1 MKILRLLILCLLSIF
16 CLNSCLATAA
26 IIGSMQGEGLL
37 PPPKPKY
44 LFLENIED
52 FPQIFLN
59 KKVKVKIEGTNKEI
73 YIPEGFEL
81 IEYDKIKRKYDDR
94 FPKFY
99 GSIYLGIGDPEFI
112 IYNKKGNFALTL
124 GINKNRKIEDIADNF
139 EDLKKLKEN
148 TYLAKAKKGYGDAF
162 LKQIDNQI
170 LVYSVVSSG
179 SILTDEKNQERIKIY
194 LELTKDW

>member
-1 MKILRLLILCLLSIF
+1 MKKLKFILLILVSIF
-16 CLNSCLATAA
+16 CLNSCFTIAT
-26 IIGSMQGEGLL
+26 MQGEGLL
-37 PPPKPKY
+37 SPPKPKY

-81 IEYDKIKRKYDDR
+81 IEYDKIKRKYDDH

-99 GSIYLGIGDPEFI
+99 GSIYLRIGDPEFI
-112 IYNKKGNFALTL
+112 IYNKKENFALTL

-139 EDLKKLKEN
+139 EDLKKLKES
-148 TYLAKAKKGYGDAF
+148 TYLAEAKKGYGDAF

-179 SILTDEKNQERIKIY
+179 SVLTDEKNQERIKIY

>member
-1 MKILRLLILCLLSIF
+1 MKKLKFILLILVSIF
-16 CLNSCLATAA
+16 CFNSCFTIAT
-26 IIGSMQGEGLL
+26 MMGEGLL
-37 PPPKPKY
+37 PSPKPKY

-99 GSIYLGIGDPEFI
+99 GSIYLRIGDPQII
-112 IYNKKGNFALTL
+112 IYNKKKNFALTL
-124 GINKNRKIEDIADNF
+124 GRNKNRKIEDISDNF
-139 EDLKKLKEN
+139 EDLKKIKEN
-148 TYLAKAKKGYGDAF
+148 TYIAKAKKGYGDAF

-170 LVYSVVSSG
+170 LVYSVVSSS
-179 SILTDEKNQERIKIY
+179 SILTEEENQERIKIY

>member
-1 MKILRLLILCLLSIF
+1 MKKLKFILLILVSIF
-16 CLNSCLATAA
+16 CLNSCFTIAT
-26 IIGSMQGEGLL
+26 MQGEGLL
-37 PPPKPKY
+37 PLPKPKY

>member
-1 MKILRLLILCLLSIF
+1 MKKLKFILLILISIF
-16 CLNSCLATAA
+16 CLNSCFTIAT
-26 IIGSMQGEGLL
+26 MQGEGLL
-37 PPPKPKY
+37 PLPKPKY

-99 GSIYLGIGDPEFI
+99 GSIYLRIGDPEFI
-112 IYNKKGNFALTL
+112 IYNKKENFALTL
-124 GINKNRKIEDIADNF
+124 GINKNPKIEDIADNF

-179 SILTDEKNQERIKIY
+179 SILTDEENQERIKIY

>member
-1 MKILRLLILCLLSIF
+1 MKKLKFILLILISIF
-16 CLNSCLATAA
+16 CLNSCFTIAT
-26 IIGSMQGEGLL
+26 MQGEGLL
-37 PPPKPKY
+37 PSPKPKY

-59 KKVKVKIEGTNKEI
+59 KKVKVKIEGTSKEI

-99 GSIYLGIGDPEFI
+99 GSIYLRIGDPEFI
-112 IYNKKGNFALTL
+112 IYNKKKNFALTL
-124 GINKNRKIEDIADNF
+124 GINKNCKIEDINDNF
-139 EDLKKLKEN
+139 EDLKKIKEN
-148 TYLAKAKKGYGDAF
+148 TYIAKAKKGYGDAF

-170 LVYSVVSSG
+170 LVYSVVSSS
-179 SILTDEKNQERIKIY
+179 SILTEEENQERIKIY

>member
-1 MKILRLLILCLLSIF
+1 MKKLKFILLILVSIF
-16 CLNSCLATAA
+16 CLNSCFTIAT
-26 IIGSMQGEGLL
+26 MMGEGLL
-37 PPPKPKY
+37 PYPEPKY

-81 IEYDKIKRKYDDR
+81 IEYDKIKRKYDDH

-112 IYNKKGNFALTL
+112 IYNKKENFALTL

>member
-1 MKILRLLILCLLSIF
+1 MKKLKFILLILVSIF
-16 CLNSCLATAA
+16 CLNSCFTIAT
-26 IIGSMQGEGLL
+26 MQGEGLL
-37 PPPKPKY
+37 SPPKPKY

-81 IEYDKIKRKYDDR
+81 IEYDKIKRKYDDH

-99 GSIYLGIGDPEFI
+99 GSIYLRIGDPEFI
-112 IYNKKGNFALTL
+112 IYNKKENFALTL
-124 GINKNRKIEDIADNF
+124 GINKNRKIEDITDNF
-139 EDLKKLKEN
+139 EDLKKLKES
-148 TYLAKAKKGYGDAF
+148 TYLAEAKKGYGDAF

-179 SILTDEKNQERIKIY
+179 SVLTDEKNQERIKIY

>member
-1 MKILRLLILCLLSIF
+1 M
-16 CLNSCLATAA
+16 
-26 IIGSMQGEGLL
+26 MGEGLL
-37 PPPKPKY
+37 PLPKPKY

-112 IYNKKGNFALTL
+112 IYNKKENFALTL

>member
-1 MKILRLLILCLLSIF
+1 MKKLKFILLILISIL
-16 CLNSCLATAA
+16 CLNSCFTIAT
-26 IIGSMQGEGLL
+26 MQGEGLL
-37 PPPKPKY
+37 PLPKPKY

-112 IYNKKGNFALTL
+112 IYNKKENFALTL

-139 EDLKKLKEN
+139 EDLKKIKEN
-148 TYLAKAKKGYGDAF
+148 TYIAKAKKGYGDAF

-170 LVYSVVSSG
+170 LVYSVVSSS
-179 SILTDEKNQERIKIY
+179 SILTEEENQERIKIY

>member
-1 MKILRLLILCLLSIF
+1 MKKLKFILLILVSIF
-16 CLNSCLATAA
+16 CLNSCFTIAT
-26 IIGSMQGEGLL
+26 MQGEGLL
-37 PPPKPKY
+37 PLPKPKY

-81 IEYDKIKRKYDDR
+81 IEYDKIKRKYDDH

-99 GSIYLGIGDPEFI
+99 GSIYLRIGDPEFI
-112 IYNKKGNFALTL
+112 IYNKKENFALTL

-179 SILTDEKNQERIKIY
+179 SVLTDEKNQKRIKIY

>member
-1 MKILRLLILCLLSIF
+1 MKKLKFILLILVSIF
-16 CLNSCLATAA
+16 CFNSCFTIAT
-26 IIGSMQGEGLL
+26 MMGEGLL
-37 PPPKPKY
+37 PSPKPKY

-99 GSIYLGIGDPEFI
+99 GSIYLRIGDPQII
-112 IYNKKGNFALTL
+112 IYNKKKNFALTL
-124 GINKNRKIEDIADNF
+124 GINKNRKIEDISDNF
-139 EDLKKLKEN
+139 EDLKKIKEN
-148 TYLAKAKKGYGDAF
+148 TYIAKAKKGYGDAF

-170 LVYSVVSSG
+170 LVYSVVSSS
-179 SILTDEKNQERIKIY
+179 SILTEEENQERIKIY

>member
-1 MKILRLLILCLLSIF
+1 MKKLKFILLILISIL
-16 CLNSCLATAA
+16 CLNSCFTIAT
-26 IIGSMQGEGLL
+26 MQGEGLL
-37 PPPKPKY
+37 PLPKPKY

-112 IYNKKGNFALTL
+112 IYNKKENFALTL